1 MAQKPDSQLLSQIEY
16 KLRTHDLRWMFLRIY
31 FPNQMPRMQL
41 EGTSSDCAMSIY
53 SELEKSNMLDDLS
66 AKLHVI

>member
-1 MAQKPDSQLLSQIEY
+1 MAKPDTQLLNEIAY
-16 KLRTHDLRWMFLRIY
+16 KLRTHDMRWMFMRIH
-31 FPNQMPRMQL
+31 FPHQMVRMRL

-66 AKLHVI
+66 AKLYVI